1 MAKSYTQEL
10 ISTLRGAI
18 SNTFVGD
25 KKQIAKYA
33 SGGLDNVTLD
43 EAAVNVYRQGMSSI
57 QDIVDSTIT
66 SLHASGSFHGEITP
80 AQRKAAVE
88 IAAAALNPYESMKSL
103 ASMSYT
109 ADEARDMIQIG
120 NDVMQ
125 GSVNGSDI
133 ISYLNQSKSI
143 TNDAYD
149 PQLIDNALYFSI
161 AYNIGAA
168 KQDDFAEAFFPTIT
182 LSTVQRGIDISI
194 KFASI
199 FSEYQRDVS
208 GNPDDVKAKRIP
220 IIKAIYNNEIFASDK
235 NRLVPVFRDGT
246 NDDKFVKEAKH
257 YHALEKHIL
266 TAPLKLN
273 TELSL
278 LGISQTDEQLAKG
291 VMDNT
296 DALDSAINIDKIFFS
311 YAKNDKT
318 KEYFSYDMSMI
329 HGRNFVPVQ
338 QGHNKEM
345 MLQIKTDSI
354 IFSSSNSKTFDGS
367 ESTALQELA
376 EANYTFRYEL
386 IMNGTA
392 RTDDSTIAIY
402 FNQLAVKEIR
412 DQAGNVVAK
421 GHAKY
426 DKLIEFAQRLRVEGY
441 TLEAFK
447 TNSNLRTR
455 GMMITLDRYNKRAD
469 VPFRTGIFT
478 QTPVNNAMGDD
489 GDAELLSNNITLT
502 GAFMSSNAVMKLQST
517 VNALR
522 QANASNI
529 LYQLKTDYP
538 SSEMINPY
546 FYEDT
551 INLPE
556 HIDSTDSNTRD
567 SSIRSFLRQKIGLLV
582 IQMYLNSNY
591 NVAYQTIRGN
601 IGGKKTVIIGTDD
614 YIKRLLLGDSDS
626 NIFPINDEYEAIVVS
641 RPDSS
646 IFGQMFITFGTREAM
661 EADGNVLLNPLTF
674 GACFWSPSLVF
685 DLVVTRNN
693 STSRELHVNP
703 RYSHVVFLP
712 IMTVLNVTDIS
723 NVYSK
728 LPVHTRAYPAF
739 NSVPTGTSIASIP
752 NMLAGQ
758 TQGQEKVKVPQ
769 GYVPEASASS
779 GVGRSTS
786 GKAKGSDS

>member
-1 MAKSYTQEL
+1 MSKNYTKEL

-33 SGGLDNVTLD
+33 SGGLDGVTLD
-43 EAAVNVYRQGMSSI
+43 EAAVNVYRQGVSSI

-66 SLHASGSFHGEITP
+66 ALHASGSFSGELTN

-103 ASMSYT
+103 AGMTYT
-109 ADEARDMIQIG
+109 ADEAREMIRIG

-125 GSVNGSDI
+125 GQVEGNDI

-199 FSEYQRDVS
+199 FSEYQRNIDGS
-208 GNPDDVKAKRIP
+208 PDDLKARRIP

-235 NRLVPVFRDGT
+235 NRLVPVLRDGV
-246 NDDKFVKEAKH
+246 NDNLLVSEAKH

-266 TAPLKLN
+266 TAPIKLK
-273 TELSL
+273 EKISL

-296 DALDSAINIDKIFFS
+296 DALDSAINLDKIFFTF
-311 YAKNDKT
+311 AKNDGT
-318 KEYFSYDMSMI
+318 VEYFSYDMSMI

-345 MLQIKTDSI
+345 MLQLNTESI
-354 IFSSSNSKTFDGS
+354 IFSSSETKTFDGNTS
-367 ESTALQELA
+367 AALEELN
-376 EANYTFRYEL
+376 EAKYTYRFYL
-386 IMNGTA
+386 SLAGSA
-392 RTDDSTIAIY
+392 RTDDATVVVY
-402 FNQLAVKEIR
+402 FNDFGVREIR
-412 DQAGNVVAK
+412 DHAGNLVTE

-426 DKLIEFAQRLRVEGY
+426 SKLMEFAKKINVVGY

-455 GMMITLDRYNKRAD
+455 GMMITLDRYNRRAD

-478 QTPVNNAMGDD
+478 QAPVNNAMGDD

-517 VNALR
+517 VAALR

-538 SSEMINPY
+538 ASEMVNPY
-546 FYEDT
+546 FHEET

-601 IGGKKTVIIGTDD
+601 IAGKKTVIIGTDD
-614 YIKRLLLGDSDS
+614 YIKRLLLGDSDT

-641 RPDSS
+641 RPDAS

-712 IMTVLNVTDIS
+712 IMTVLNVTNIS
-723 NVYSK
+723 NIYSK
-728 LPVHTRAYPAF
+728 LPQHIRSLPQFT
-739 NSVPTGTSIASIP
+739 SVPEGTNIAPIP
-752 NMLAGQ
+752 NMLDGLPRSNQ
-758 TQGQEKVKVPQ
+758 RTSIPQGQQ
-769 GYVPEASASS
+769 QAAAAQQ
-779 GVGRSTS
+779 
-786 GKAKGSDS
+786 KATDRKSVV